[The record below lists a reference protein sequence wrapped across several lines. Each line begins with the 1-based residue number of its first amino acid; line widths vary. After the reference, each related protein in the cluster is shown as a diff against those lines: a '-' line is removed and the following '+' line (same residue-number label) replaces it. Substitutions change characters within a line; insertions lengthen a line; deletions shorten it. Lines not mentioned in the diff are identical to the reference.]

1 MSSFLYFFPD
11 LQGFIDFE
19 RLGLGHAG
27 TGVTTRE
34 ANTPH
39 GRGIL
44 AMSGGQ
50 SSDAKYEDDKQ
61 TWRKIPEKFCKVP
74 AWCGYWNDRP
84 PTVDDLAR
92 KNQLP
97 GELVTLADGKQWL
110 VPVLRKYRQDDSPG
124 LVYDIS
130 LPTMLDY
137 SDDGDLTLGE
147 VAPQY
152 RQVWEMGLKVGQSLA
167 WGDEGDEASV
177 DFGQVVEF
185 AGPLLGLNYRVSM
198 FELVFL
204 KLVGVKE
211 AEQIVHVALDLKGM
225 EERLKNLLGRLDSSG
240 TTSQSGV

>member
-1 MSSFLYFFPD
+1 MSSFLYFFPEA
-11 LQGFIDFE
+11 QGAPIPE
-19 RLGLGHAG
+19 SVGLGYVG
-27 TGVTTRE
+27 DSVTTRE
-34 ANTPH
+34 VNTPH
-39 GRGIL
+39 GRGWL
-44 AMSGGQ
+44 VTAAGSA
-50 SSDAKYEDDKQ
+50 SDAKYNQEKQ
-61 TWRKIPEKFCKVP
+61 TWRKIPGKFSKVP

-137 SDDGDLTLGE
+137 SDDGDLTVGE

-211 AEQIVHVALDLKGM
+211 AEQIVRVALDLKGM